1 MTDTMPAIE
10 VETITTLEPHPLT
23 DIELR
28 LLLEQGLPEE
38 ATAAAPEPTQQPPST
53 QAEAG
58 AVGTA
63 LNGQKVT
70 ALWAEQSNRNAW
82 ANFQT
87 SGWKRLSPLT
97 DSGSTAMT
105 LLAAHA
111 RATGSAPYAD
121 EDPAGTIAVMYVW

>member
-1 MTDTMPAIE
+1 MTDTMPALE
-10 VETITTLEPHPLT
+10 VETIAAIEPHPLT
-23 DIELR
+23 DAEIR
-28 LLLEQGLPEE
+28 LLLDPGLPET
-38 ATAAAPEPTQQPPST
+38 ATAAAPEPTQEPPN
-53 QAEAG
+53 AAG
-58 AVGTA
+58 ARTAGTA
-63 LNGQKVT
+63 LNGQTVT

-87 SGWKRLSPLT
+87 AGWKRLSPLT
-97 DSGSTAMT
+97 DAGSTAMT